1 MIQNSWFQV
10 TETQFKSKLI
20 ATEKRRDVS
29 VSGGSR
35 GSNHV
40 NKDSLSLLLLPPS
53 LSFPE
58 SSHLFLALLFFMSA
72 LFSVRPSLSG
82 TRQPPVALDIYSA
95 CLVPSGEFVFPR
107 SSSESPKSETLWLGL
122 GHVSTPEPIIWPGD
136 GML

>member
-1 MIQNSWFQV
+1 MLILHKALTNMHNSTLTLFI
-10 TETQFKSKLI
+10 I

-95 CLVPSGEFVFPR
+95 CLVY
-107 SSSESPKSETLWLGL
+107 KSIYLLNKAIKKELLYHISDNYYTI
-122 GHVSTPEPIIWPGD
+122 TK
-136 GML
+136 